1 MFKKDL
7 LKNWLASHL
16 LQYGWY
22 LDYPKD
28 NTPTLEMPLREN
40 IKSYFMETLANF
52 AGT

>member
-7 LKNWLASHL
+7 LKDWLASHL

-28 NTPTLEMPLREN
+28 NTPTLEIPLRED
-40 IKSYFMETLANF
+40 IKPYFMEALVNSTR
-52 AGT
+52 T